1 MARGTKHVRTTID
14 LRSLSSHKSGS
25 KLLKDISKKSLV
37 KESSKKSLVK
47 DISKKS
53 LNQTSY
59 EKS

>member
-1 MARGTKHVRTTID
+1 MVKGTKHVRTTID

-25 KLLKDISKKSLV
+25 KLLKDNSKKSLA
-37 KESSKKSLVK
+37 K